1 MLDAVTNE
9 VLGLS
14 PREQQKTIFS
24 NMLDAFD
31 QGYCAMMEAD
41 TGVGKSL
48 ATLAAAADW
57 LSKNNGRFLIAV
69 PTKALAAQLLEESK
83 KIALLSKVSTV
94 IYAKSDF
101 VSHSLL
107 SLFINQ
113 VDEQIAER
121 VQTWIQT
128 QIALSKTSSTA
139 WLVEDLIDFVPEFG
153 FVSLCTLDE
162 LEDDDDDA
170 WLTYKSQFDKESSS
184 RLVICTHA
192 MLAYDVIVR
201 RKKDQRIAQK
211 NNDGLFNF
219 SEERGPASS
228 KLTKKQL
235 INQGIIESLDG
246 NNNSHLPPYDVVVV
260 DEAHLF
266 EATVAQALSLK
277 CGFWVIESALKHLKS
292 KAGEPKLNAALAD
305 VRNVFGQIYKALG
318 NDGMLEISL
327 SKLISNHRKLASDA
341 LLVLGNLMESMN
353 EFSVSSKQQKT
364 SSYARYNRQKYALS
378 AFLETVEYNP
388 GVISFSP
395 EKKYASVHAASKK
408 PDYILD
414 YLYRTTKSVIA
425 LSATLTIPR
434 NGSDDYEIMA
444 NNLYFPKNERRK
456 FYAPVR
462 SGFLTRGVALECVAD
477 SAFLPINNTG
487 QSDYVD
493 QLSAWS
499 KGVAKKIESDYHQ
512 GIGGMLVLN
521 TSYASISSITKEID
535 SGIPCIV
542 AKPDYP
548 LSRQKADFISL
559 AKKGLRPIWFGIGG
573 AWTGL
578 DVSGKD
584 IGVSAEFDNVLTNL
598 VITRLPIGLNRS
610 TFVYASGSSFNI
622 FKESFESYLIFK
634 QGLGRL
640 VRRDGLPKNR
650 KITILDP
657 RVSGGASNFLF
668 KTLASALIPYEE
680 RAKKVNPLAR
690 KKVVVS

>member
-57 LSKNNGRFLIAV
+57 LSKNKGRLLIAV
-69 PTKALAAQLLEESK
+69 PTKVLAAQLLEESK
-83 KIALLSKVSTV
+83 KIALLFKVSTV

-101 VSHSLL
+101 VSHNLL

-121 VQTWIQT
+121 VQTWIKT
-128 QIALSKTSSTA
+128 QIALSKTSSAA
-139 WLVEDLIDFVPEFG
+139 WLIEDLIDFVPEFE
-153 FVSLCTLDE
+153 FASLCSLDE
-162 LEDDDDDA
+162 FEDDDDEA
-170 WLTYKSQFDKESSS
+170 WLAYRSQFNKENKS
-184 RLVICTHA
+184 RLIICTHA

-201 RKKDQRIAQK
+201 RKKDKRLAQK

-219 SEERGPASS
+219 SEDRSPTSS

-235 INQGIIESLDG
+235 INQEIIESLDG
-246 NNNSHLPPYDVVVV
+246 NNNSHLPSYDVVVV

-266 EATVAQALSLK
+266 EAAVAQALSLK

-292 KAGEPKLNAALAD
+292 KVGEPKLIAALTD
-305 VRNVFGQIYKALG
+305 VRNVFSQIYKALD
-318 NDGMLEISL
+318 NDGRLEISF
-327 SKLISNHRKLASDA
+327 SKLITNHRKLASDA
-341 LLVLGNLMESMN
+341 MLVLGNLMESMN
-353 EFSVSSKQQKT
+353 DFSVSSKQQKT
-364 SSYARYNRQKYALS
+364 SHYARYIRQKLALS
-378 AFLETVEYNP
+378 AFLDAVEYNP
-388 GVISFSP
+388 GLISFSP

-414 YLYRTTKSVIA
+414 YLYRTTKSIVA
-425 LSATLTIPR
+425 LSATLSIPG
-434 NGSDDYEIMA
+434 NGGDDYEVMA

-462 SGFLTRGVALECVAD
+462 SGFLTNGVVLECVTD
-477 SAFLPINNTG
+477 STFLPVNNTG
-487 QSDYVD
+487 QNDYID

-499 KGVAKKIESDYHQ
+499 KNVAQKIEYDYQ
-512 GIGGMLVLN
+512 QSTGGMLVLN
-521 TSYASISSITKEID
+521 TSYASINSISKEID
-535 SGIPCIV
+535 AEIPCIV

-559 AKKGLRPIWFGIGG
+559 TQQGLRPIWFGIGG

-584 IGVSAEFDNVLTNL
+584 VGVPAGSDNVLTNL
-598 VITRLPIGLNRS
+598 VITRLPIGLKRS
-610 TFVYASGSSFNI
+610 TFVYTSGSGFNI

-640 VRRDGLPKNR
+640 IRRDGLPPNR
-650 KITILDP
+650 KITVLDP
-657 RVSGGASNFLF
+657 RVSSNQSNFLF
-668 KTLASALIPYEE
+668 KTLQSALKPYNASAKQI
-680 RAKKVNPLAR
+680 NPLKR
-690 KKVVVS
+690 KLVKIS